1 MAPKAAKGAVVVATS
16 LTLGQH
22 LESARGH
29 DLSAR
34 CLPVAALLAFGAV
47 VVCASAPASAA
58 ALPEDRADAMYHY
71 YKGGGTKVDGPA
83 LLVREGVGDK
93 TSVQASYY
101 ADSVSGAS
109 IDVVTTASPYK
120 DKRDEYGI
128 SADYLYRDSVLSASF
143 TTSRESDYFADT
155 FGFSVT
161 QDLMG
166 GLTTLN
172 LGYSAGHD
180 VVLRNTDATFERTI
194 DRYQYRLG
202 LSQVFTKTLI
212 MSLNYEVIA
221 DDGYLN
227 NPYRSARVLGSAV
240 PEKYPLTR
248 DSHAVALQ
256 LRQGLDL
263 FDKQELRSA
272 VQFDYRLF
280 WDTWDINANTL
291 EIGYHQYFG
300 KRLLAD
306 VHYRYYSQDKAV
318 FYNDSFP
325 GEFLYMARDKE
336 LSTFNDHS
344 LGFKVSYRWVD
355 RGSFKFSQS
364 FAYDY
369 LKFKYDD
376 FTDLRTGEP
385 YSFKASTAQ
394 LFLSFWY

>member
-1 MAPKAAKGAVVVATS
+1 MRP
-16 LTLGQH
+16 
-22 LESARGH
+22 ARGH
-29 DLSAR
+29 GLCPR
-34 CLPVAALLAFGAV
+34 HLQVAALLALGTV
-47 VVCASAPASAA
+47 VVFASGSASAA

-71 YKGGGTKVDGPA
+71 YNGGGTTVDGPA
-83 LLVREGVGDK
+83 LLVREGVGDN

-155 FGFSVT
+155 FGFNVT
-161 QDLMG
+161 QDLMD
-166 GLTTLN
+166 GLTTLS

-180 VVLRNTDATFERTI
+180 VVLRNTDASFVRTI

-202 LSQVFTKTLI
+202 LSQVITKSLL

-227 NPYRSARVLGSAV
+227 NPYRSALVLGSAV

-248 DSHAVALQ
+248 DSHAVAMK
-256 LRQGLDL
+256 LRKGLDL

-272 VQFDYRLF
+272 LQFDYRLF

-300 KRLLAD
+300 KRLMAD
-306 VHYRYYSQDKAV
+306 LHYRYYSQDKAV
-318 FYNDSFP
+318 FYSDNFP

-336 LSTFNDHS
+336 LSAFKDHS
-344 LGFKVSYRWVD
+344 LGFKISYHWVD

-376 FTDLRTGEP
+376 FTDLRTGEL
-385 YSFKASTAQ
+385 YSFNASTAQ